1 LAELIRRAIERG
13 SLATAVGLLV
23 HYAAFYAWGIPLW
36 TEVIGEWIMARTPN
50 TYSVWL
56 LAQMGA
62 WAKPFALTGGLAA
75 LGFVMSLA
83 ACFTGMRAGLV
94 VLGGALAYGY
104 LFGYTPGWETFT
116 FWFPA
121 LTMLEWLER
130 KAVAPVGGRRM
141 ALQALMGG
149 ATLAVA
155 GESFLRDERLAR
167 GAVKPVRLWSFGMPE
182 ERFGVGWVRKAVTQI
197 GQHYTMSKN
206 SVDPAID
213 PASWT
218 LRVTV
223 DGAQIASLRY
233 TQLLQVPRQQRY
245 VTLRC
250 VSNTL
255 KSDLMGTAEWSGF
268 LLSQIVD
275 RAKIPAGIRE
285 VAFIGV
291 DGHGDSLPIE
301 YAFSDEVM
309 LAVGMNGETLNRA
322 HGFPVRL
329 LCPRY
334 YGFKNV
340 KWMGEIAFVTQPYFG
355 TWPKMGYTKEPL
367 VKVASFI
374 DKARHEGTKVT
385 VGGVSYAGSRGIKA
399 VEVRLDGG
407 PWMPAEMENPL
418 SLYSWTRWMVELDA
432 PGGAAVVEAR
442 AQDGNGAWQLDVET
456 PLFPSG
462 VGGPTVRKLSI

>member
-1 LAELIRRAIERG
+1 MAELIRRAILRG
-13 SLATAVGLLV
+13 SLATAAGLAV
-23 HYAAFYAWGIPLW
+23 HYAVFYGWGIPLW
-36 TEVIGEWIMARTPN
+36 TELIGEWIMARTPN

-75 LGFVMSLA
+75 LGFVMSVA
-83 ACFTGMRAGLV
+83 ACFTGWRASTVTLAGV
-94 VLGGALAYGY
+94 VGYGY
-104 LFGYTPGWETFT
+104 LFGYWLDWRSLT
-116 FWFPA
+116 FWLPA
-121 LTMLEWLER
+121 QLVLEWLER
-130 KAVAPVGGRRM
+130 RDVTPVGGRRM
-141 ALQALMGG
+141 ALQALMGA
-149 ATLAVA
+149 ATVAVA

-167 GAVKPVRLWSFGMPE
+167 GAVKPVRLWPFAVPE
-182 ERFGVGWVRKAVTQI
+182 ERFGLGWVRKAVTQI

-206 SVDPAID
+206 SVDPSID

-233 TQLLQVPRQQRY
+233 AQLLQVPRQQRY

-275 RAKIPAGIRE
+275 RTKIPAGISE

-301 YAFSDEVM
+301 YAMSDEVL

-322 HGFPVRL
+322 HGFPLRL

-340 KWMGEIAFVTQPYFG
+340 KWMGEIAFVTKPYFG

-374 DKARHEGTKVT
+374 DKARRQGNKVIA
-385 VGGVSYAGSRGIKA
+385 GGVSYAGSRGIKA

-407 PWMPAEMENPL
+407 PWIPAEMEDPL
-418 SLYSWTRWMVELDA
+418 SPYSWTRWMIELEA
-432 PGGAAVVEAR
+432 PSSAAIVEAR